1 MPSFNRVGL
10 TLHYEQWGARAD
22 PPVLLI
28 HGLSCQ
34 IIHWP
39 PRLLELLTAA
49 GHRVIALDNRD
60 MGLSSKVDAPTPRV
74 ADIVAN
80 LADLSGHPPAYG
92 LSDMAADAVALL
104 DHLGQAGAHVV
115 GLSMG
120 GMIAQTLAI
129 EHPQRCFSLTSIMSS
144 TGNPDLPPP
153 QPEAFAAFIA
163 DRPADR
169 AQAIA
174 QYQQGWRV
182 LGGPHYDSL
191 TEGLARF
198 SEQAVDRGFSNEGF
212 ARQLLAI
219 RHAPDRRKLLAQV
232 QAPALVLHGGAD
244 PLVPPAAGK
253 DTAEALPN
261 AKLRVF
267 DRMGHDLPESL
278 VPEIAQAIIDHIG
291 RSSVRR

>member
-39 PRLLELLTAA
+39 PRLLELLAAA

-60 MGLSSKVDAPTPRV
+60 IGLSSMVDAPAPS
-74 ADIVAN
+74 AAEIAAN
-80 LADLSGHPPAYG
+80 LTDLSAHPPIYT
-92 LSDMAADAVALL
+92 LSDMAADAAALL
-104 DHLGQAGAHVV
+104 DHLGQAGAHIV

-120 GMIAQTLAI
+120 GMIAQTLAV

-144 TGNPDLPPP
+144 TGNPNLPPAT
-153 QPEAFAAFIA
+153 PEAFAAFVA
-163 DRPADR
+163 DRPDDR
-169 AQAIA
+169 GQAIA
-174 QYQQGWRV
+174 QYQRGWRTIA
-182 LGGPHYDSL
+182 GPHYDSL
-191 TEGLARF
+191 SDGLGRF
-198 SEQAVDRGFSNEGF
+198 SEQAVDRGFTAAGF

-219 RHAPDRRKLLAQV
+219 RHAPDRRKALAKV
-232 QAPALVLHGGAD
+232 QAPALVIHGAVD
-244 PLVPPAAGK
+244 PLVRLAAGE
-253 DTAEALPN
+253 DTAKALPN

-267 DRMGHDLPESL
+267 DRMGHDLPEPL
-278 VPEIAQAIIDHIG
+278 LPEIAQAIIDHIS

>member
-1 MPSFNRVGL
+1 MPSFTRANLR
-10 TLHYEQWGARAD
+10 LHYEQWGARAD

-34 IIHWP
+34 IVHWP
-39 PRLLELLTAA
+39 PRLVELLAAA

-60 MGLSSKVDAPTPRV
+60 VGLSSAVDAPAPRV
-74 ADIVAN
+74 AEIAAN
-80 LADLSGHPPAYG
+80 LIDLSAHPPAYG

-120 GMIAQTLAI
+120 GMIAQVLAI

-144 TGNPDLPPP
+144 TGNPELPPP
-153 QPEAFAAFIA
+153 TPEAFAAFIA
-163 DRPADR
+163 DLPEDR

-191 TEGLARF
+191 AEGLARF
-198 SEQAVDRGFSNEGF
+198 SEQAVDRGFTNEGF

-219 RHAPDRRKLLAQV
+219 RHAPDRRSALAQV
-232 QAPALVLHGGAD
+232 EAPALVIHGAAD
-244 PLVPPAAGK
+244 PLVPLAAGE
-253 DTAEALPN
+253 DTAKALAN
-261 AKLRVF
+261 AKLKVF
-267 DRMGHDLPESL
+267 DKMGHDLPAPL
-278 VPEIAQAIIDHIG
+278 VPEIAQAVIDHVK

>member
-1 MPSFNRVGL
+1 MPSFVHAGL
-10 TLHYEQWGARAD
+10 RLHYEQWGARAD

-39 PRLLELLTAA
+39 ESLIDLLAAA

-60 MGLSSKVDAPTPRV
+60 IGLSSTVDAPAPSAAAIA
-74 ADIVAN
+74 ADPSA
-80 LADLSGHPPAYG
+80 HPPAYS

-104 DHLGQAGAHVV
+104 DHLGQAGAHIV

-153 QPEAFAAFIA
+153 TPAALTAFIA
-163 DRPADR
+163 DRPSDR

-182 LGGPHYDSL
+182 LAGPHYDSL
-191 TEGLARF
+191 SEGLARF
-198 SEQAVDRGFSNEGF
+198 SEQAVDRGFTAAGF

-219 RHAPDRRKLLAQV
+219 RHAPDRRKALARLS
-232 QAPALVLHGGAD
+232 APALVIHGAAD
-244 PLVPPAAGK
+244 PLVPLAAGE
-253 DTAEALPN
+253 DTAKALPG

-267 DRMGHDLPESL
+267 DKMGHDLPESL
-278 VPEIAQAIIDHIG
+278 LPDIAQAIIEHIG
-291 RSSVRR
+291 QSSVRR

>member
-1 MPSFNRVGL
+1 MPSFVHAGL
-10 TLHYEQWGARAD
+10 RLHYEQWGARAD

-39 PRLLELLTAA
+39 ESLIDLLAAA

-60 MGLSSKVDAPTPRV
+60 IGLSSTVDAPVPSAAAIA
-74 ADIVAN
+74 ADPSA
-80 LADLSGHPPAYG
+80 HPPAYS

-104 DHLGQAGAHVV
+104 DHLGQAGAHIV

-129 EHPQRCFSLTSIMSS
+129 EYPQRCFSLTSIMSS

-153 QPEAFAAFIA
+153 TPAALTAFIA
-163 DRPADR
+163 DRPSDR

-182 LGGPHYDSL
+182 LAGPHYDSL
-191 TEGLARF
+191 SEGLARF
-198 SEQAVDRGFSNEGF
+198 SEQAVDRGFTAAGF

-219 RHAPDRRKLLAQV
+219 RHAPDRRKALARLS
-232 QAPALVLHGGAD
+232 APALVIHGGAD
-244 PLVPPAAGK
+244 PLVPLAAGE
-253 DTAEALPN
+253 DTAKALPG

-267 DRMGHDLPESL
+267 DKMGHDLPESL
-278 VPEIAQAIIDHIG
+278 LPDIAQAIIEHIG
-291 RSSVRR
+291 QSSVRR

>member
-1 MPSFNRVGL
+1 MPSFVHAGL
-10 TLHYEQWGARAD
+10 RLHYEQWGARAD

-39 PRLLELLTAA
+39 ASLIDRLAAA

-60 MGLSSKVDAPTPRV
+60 IGLSSTVDAPAPSAAAIA
-74 ADIVAN
+74 ADPSA
-80 LADLSGHPPAYG
+80 HPPAYS

-104 DHLGQAGAHVV
+104 DHLGQAGAHLV

-153 QPEAFAAFIA
+153 APAALTAFIA
-163 DRPADR
+163 DRPSDR
-169 AQAIA
+169 APAIA

-182 LGGPHYDSL
+182 LAGPHYDSL
-191 TEGLARF
+191 SEGLARF
-198 SEQAVDRGFSNEGF
+198 SEQAVDRGFTAAGF

-219 RHAPDRRKLLAQV
+219 RHAPDRRKALARV
-232 QAPALVLHGGAD
+232 LAPALVIHGGAD
-244 PLVPPAAGK
+244 PLVPLAAGE
-253 DTAEALPN
+253 DTAKALPG

-267 DRMGHDLPESL
+267 DKMGHDLPESL
-278 VPEIAQAIIDHIG
+278 LPDIAQAIIEHISQ
-291 RSSVRR
+291 SSVRR